1 MSLINKI
8 NDELLIIHTNT
19 NRKKIQKESAEKK
32 WNEKIQIIK
41 KNSLNLLSTKHY
53 NLNKGILIYNITKI
67 DVLFKH
73 YYR

>member
-32 WNEKIQIIK
+32 WNKKILIIK
-41 KNSLNLLSTKHY
+41 KFIKFSKYKTL
-53 NLNKGILIYNITKI
+53 
-67 DVLFKH
+67 
-73 YYR
+73 